1 MAEKRKIGRPEGGSS
16 IGNVRLNIGK
26 PISVNPDYVPPK
38 IRVKEPDNEVR
49 KYRCC
54 MCGHEYTTQKGNFL
68 IGGKSLLWKGNNGY
82 LPFCKSCC
90 DILMQSLTSFYS
102 GNEEHALR
110 HLCTIF
116 DWYYC
121 DDASAMTLAQVHAG
135 KSRVTL
141 YPSKMGTRQVATYG
155 TSFLDTIRDEN
166 DPMAVVDEV
175 VPVVVEDE
183 GSSADDF
190 VVTKDMVR
198 TWGGGFT
205 PEQYHFLEDEYADWI
220 AKNVCNTKSQE
231 ELYRNIALA
240 QLDVRITR
248 QKGGKVS
255 DALDALQKLMSSAN
269 ILPRQTSE
277 NILADTQTFG
287 TLLKKFEETDP
298 IPEPEERW
306 KDVDGIRK
314 YMNTWFRGGLA
325 KALKINNENAELYD
339 EAVEELQ
346 KYTVQ
351 PPNESSSG
359 QNETSMF
366 DADTAGG
373 KPDATE

>member
-1 MAEKRKIGRPEGGSS
+1 M
-16 IGNVRLNIGK
+16 V
-26 PISVNPDYVPPK
+26 
-38 IRVKEPDNEVR
+38 VKEE
-49 KYRCC
+49 
-54 MCGHEYTTQKGNFL
+54 
-68 IGGKSLLWKGNNGY
+68 
-82 LPFCKSCC
+82 
-90 DILMQSLTSFYS
+90 
-102 GNEEHALR
+102 
-110 HLCTIF
+110 
-116 DWYYC
+116 
-121 DDASAMTLAQVHAG
+121 DDA
-135 KSRVTL
+135 
-141 YPSKMGTRQVATYG
+141 
-155 TSFLDTIRDEN
+155 
-166 DPMAVVDEV
+166 
-175 VPVVVEDE
+175 
-183 GSSADDF
+183 ADDF

-359 QNETSMF
+359 QSETSMF

-373 KPDATE
+373 KPDAAE